1 MNYIPSWL
9 NDTYTL
15 LQKLQ
20 KCIEKIE
27 NISSKEIPDAIKP
40 IQDEINNIETEI
52 AAIKSTADNAFSLA
66 KTNETDIATLDGQ
79 VAALETNAAM
89 LNKSNTFTKPQSIS
103 RDKSSTLGFAVHE
116 KSVEAM
122 SYDYT
127 DYSHGHI
134 TKTKNNKRQIYTY
147 NLPDKSGDIALKSD
161 ITTGGVVNGQQ
172 EIYAGDGYPSQV
184 KLHAGT
190 ESSDAYLELK
200 GGDSGGYVSR
210 IYPCGDGPH
219 SGIDFYL
226 PDPNIY
232 DSRDTQHL
240 LSDKNVKTLF
250 GNKSI
255 YGRGNI
261 DLYKHDIKVAFSA
274 QDISGAVHMNVY
286 SSKNTVVDSLTDL
299 KTLLGNTFII
309 GIFGEV
315 THSDE
320 TQTTHATP
328 YIPLYA
334 DQNGL
339 YFSDNG
345 AWFAVPFG
353 SEEYMPQISDTVT
366 TI

>member
-9 NDTYTL
+9 NGAYTL

-27 NISSKEIPDAIKP
+27 NISNKEIPDAIKP

-52 AAIKSTADNAFSLA
+52 AAIKTTADNAFSLA
-66 KTNETDIATLDGQ
+66 KTNETDISTLDGQ
-79 VAALETNAAM
+79 VATLETNAAM

-103 RDKSSTLGFAVHE
+103 RDKSSTLGFAVQE
-116 KSVEAM
+116 KSVEDR

-161 ITTGGVVNGQQ
+161 ISGGVVNGQE
-172 EIYAGDGYPSQV
+172 EIYAGNGDPAQV
-184 KLHAGT
+184 KLHAGST
-190 ESSDAYLELK
+190 PGDAYLEIK
-200 GGDSGGYVSR
+200 GGSGAYVSR
-210 IYPCGDGPH
+210 ILPEANGPH
-219 SGIDFYL
+219 QDINYYL
-226 PDPNIY
+226 PEA
-232 DSRDTQHL
+232 SQHDTSEKQYL
-240 LSDKNVKTLF
+240 LSNKNVKTLF
-250 GNKSI
+250 GNKSVFGI
-255 YGRGNI
+255 GNI

-274 QDISGAVHMNVY
+274 QDISGAVHMSIY

-339 YFSDNG
+339 YFSNNG
-345 AWFAVPFG
+345 AWLAVPFG
-353 SEEYMPQISDTVT
+353 SEEYMPEISDTVT